1 MDSAR
6 LQLPLTLPGCKVL
19 RKSPPS
25 GDFCRYVMLA
35 KPGGVESVFQT
46 LKANAEELSDM
57 GKVVEIVTAQGVQI
71 AA

>member
-1 MDSAR
+1 MSLSSSALALRALNTDST
-6 LQLPLTLPGCKVL
+6 PN
-19 RKSPPS
+19 

-35 KPGGVESVFQT
+35 KPGGVESVFKA
-46 LKANAEELSDM
+46 LKAHADELSDM